1 MSAAKDDELQT
12 LDTADLAK
20 VTGGAG
26 DDFSSMMPLLAIM
39 MRNRTAA
46 AAAPPQAAAV
56 PPWQP
61 KITVDGVPQ
70 QLSQTGTGTFT
81 TSTG

>member
-1 MSAAKDDELQT
+1 MSTANKDELQT
-12 LDTADLAK
+12 LDPADLTRVK
-20 VTGGAG
+20 GGAG
-26 DDFSSMMPLLAIM
+26 DDFSSMLPILAM
-39 MRNRTAA
+39 AMRSHAA
-46 AAAPPQAAAV
+46 AAAPAAATAV

-61 KITVDGVPQ
+61 TITVDGVPQ